1 MNCHFLKFFIFF
13 LLVSGCNNSTGFKS
27 EPKPRNN
34 SVSIRGFDKPKVGG
48 LERNGVALKFYNIN
62 KMNTALLP
70 RFDDI
75 KKNKDKN
82 LSKLMK
88 DNKYYYSIGSGDVI
102 NIAITDIDDIDG
114 SYTISPSGDVTIP
127 YVGQVVI
134 SDKTKEEAQEFI
146 NNVLKSFYQEPET
159 IVKIEQYNSAY
170 VYITGAINRP
180 LSILLSEQPLKIID
194 ALIKAGY
201 IKDQKSYVKTALLR
215 RNNEVFE
222 IDLYELLNKNNTDL
236 DIYLRKDDVLHVSE
250 SDTDQAYAF
259 GEFTTSGP
267 ISVYKDL
274 TLTELLATKG
284 INKATAK
291 TKSIYVLREDLT
303 KFLHVDIYT
312 INLNN
317 PAAFIAANNFYILPD
332 DIVFIPSTKLVK
344 WNNVITLL
352 TPSET
357 LFKTYKP
364 YIAEQDDWYIRSA
377 DYN

>member
-1 MNCHFLKFFIFF
+1 MNLRLILIFLFI
-13 LLVSGCNNSTGFKS
+13 SSCTNSTGFKS
-27 EPKPRNN
+27 EPKGT
-34 SVSIRGFDKPKVGG
+34 SPKKIG
-48 LERNGVALKFYNIN
+48 LEQTGVTIKFHDLNKIN
-62 KMNTALLP
+62 SASLP
-70 RFDDI
+70 KFEDI
-75 KKNKDKN
+75 KKKKDK
-82 LSKLMK
+82 KLIKLIK
-88 DNKYYYSIGSGDVI
+88 DNKYYYSIGPGDVI
-102 NIAITDIDDIDG
+102 NIAITDVEDIDG
-114 SYTISPSGDVTIP
+114 SYTISPTGDVTIP

-134 SDKTKEEAQEFI
+134 NDKTKEEAQSFI
-146 NNVLKSFYQEPET
+146 NDVLKTYYQEPET
-159 IVKIEQYNSAY
+159 IVKIEQYNSAF

-180 LSILLSEQPLKIID
+180 LSILLSEQPLKILD
-194 ALIKAGY
+194 ALIQAGY
-201 IKDQKSYVKTALLR
+201 IKDQKSYIKTALLR
-215 RNNEVFE
+215 RDDEVFE

-291 TKSIYVLREDLT
+291 TKNIYILREDLT
-303 KFLHVDIYT
+303 KFLYVDIYA

-317 PAAFIAANNFYILPD
+317 PAAFITANKFHILPN
-332 DIVFIPSTKLVK
+332 DIVFIPQTKLVK
-344 WNNVITLL
+344 WNNVISLL

-364 YIAEQDDWYIRSA
+364 YITEQDDWFIISEDENAFRGG
-377 DYN
+377 N

>member
-1 MNCHFLKFFIFF
+1 MNLKLILLLLFI
-13 LLVSGCNNSTGFKS
+13 VGCSNSTGFKG
-27 EPKPRNN
+27 EPKQVNN
-34 SVSIRGFDKPKVGG
+34 PYMRGLDAKDIG
-48 LERNGVALKFYNIN
+48 LERNGVALNFYNIN

-70 RFDDI
+70 KFDDI
-75 KKNKDKN
+75 KKKKDKN
-82 LSKLMK
+82 LVKLK
-88 DNKYYYSIGSGDVI
+88 KENKYYYSIGAGDVI
-102 NIAITDIDDIDG
+102 NISITDIDDIDG
-114 SYTISPSGDVTIP
+114 SYTISPAGDVTIP
-127 YVGQVVI
+127 YVGQVLI
-134 SDKTKEEAQEFI
+134 NNKTKEEAQGFI
-146 NNVLKSFYQEPET
+146 NEVLKDFYQEPET

-180 LSILLSEQPLKIID
+180 LSILLSEQPLKILD

-201 IKDQKSYVKTALLR
+201 VKDQKSYNKTALLR
-215 RNNEVFE
+215 RGSEVFE
-222 IDLYELLNKNNTDL
+222 IDLYELLNENNTDL

-250 SDTDQAYAF
+250 TDTDQAYAF

-291 TKSIYVLREDLT
+291 TKNIYVLREDLT
-303 KFLHVDIYT
+303 KFLYVNIFT

-317 PAAFIAANNFYILPD
+317 PAAFIAANNFYILPN
-332 DIVFIPSTKLVK
+332 DIIFIPQTKLVK
-344 WNNVITLL
+344 WNNVISLL

>member
-1 MNCHFLKFFIFF
+1 MYYIYKELAMIRKLIFVF
-13 LLVSGCNNSTGFKS
+13 LLISGCTNSTGFKS
-27 EPKPRNN
+27 EPNN
-34 SVSIRGFDKPKVGG
+34 SNPKKIG
-48 LERNGVALKFYNIN
+48 LEQNGVTLNFHDLN
-62 KMNTALLP
+62 KINTASLP
-70 RFDDI
+70 KFEDI
-75 KKNKDKN
+75 VKKKDKN
-82 LSKLMK
+82 INELIEK
-88 DNKYYYSIGSGDVI
+88 NKYYYSIGPGDVI
-102 NIAITDIDDIDG
+102 NISITDIDDIDG
-114 SYTISPSGDVTIP
+114 SYTISPTGDVTIP
-127 YVGQVVI
+127 YVGQVVVN
-134 SDKTKEEAQEFI
+134 DKTKEEAQEFI
-146 NNVLKSFYQEPET
+146 NNVLKGFYQEPET

-180 LSILLSEQPLKIID
+180 LSILLSEQPLKILD

-201 IKDQKSYVKTALLR
+201 VKDQKTYMKTALLR
-215 RNNEVFE
+215 RDNKVYE
-222 IDLYELLNKNNTDL
+222 IDLYELLNRNNTNL

-250 SDTDQAYAF
+250 ADTDQAYAF

-291 TKSIYVLREDLT
+291 TKNIYVLRENTT
-303 KFLHVDIYT
+303 KFLYIDIFS

-344 WNNVITLL
+344 WNNVISLL

-364 YIAEQDDWYIRSA
+364 YIKQNDSWYIKNAQDDEG
-377 DYN
+377 D

>member
-1 MNCHFLKFFIFF
+1 MPHSRIKLHIKKVYKLILLLLFL
-13 LLVSGCNNSTGFKS
+13 SGCLNSTGFKS
-27 EPKPRNN
+27 EPK
-34 SVSIRGFDKPKVGG
+34 RGFKSKVGG

-75 KKNKDKN
+75 KKKKDKN

-102 NIAITDIDDIDG
+102 NIAITDLDDIDG
-114 SYTISPSGDVTIP
+114 SYTISPDGDVTIP
-127 YVGQVVI
+127 YVGQVMI
-134 SDKTKEEAQEFI
+134 NDKTKEEAQAFI
-146 NNVLKSFYQEPET
+146 NNVLKTYYQEPET
-159 IVKIEQYNSAY
+159 IVKIEQYNSAFVY
-170 VYITGAINRP
+170 VTGAINRP
-180 LSILLSEQPLKIID
+180 LSILLSEQPLKILD

-201 IKDQKSYVKTALLR
+201 IKDQKSYIKTALLR
-215 RNNEVFE
+215 RGSEVFE

-236 DIYLRKDDVLHVSE
+236 DIYLRKNDVLHVSE

-291 TKSIYVLREDLT
+291 TKNIYVLREDLT

-317 PAAFIAANNFYILPD
+317 PAAFIAANNFYILPN
-332 DIVFIPSTKLVK
+332 DIVFIPQTKLVK
-344 WNNVITLL
+344 WNNVISLL

>member
-1 MNCHFLKFFIFF
+1 MLGFFYYI
-13 LLVSGCNNSTGFKS
+13 
-27 EPKPRNN
+27 
-34 SVSIRGFDKPKVGG
+34 
-48 LERNGVALKFYNIN
+48 AL
-62 KMNTALLP
+62 
-70 RFDDI
+70 
-75 KKNKDKN
+75 
-82 LSKLMK
+82 
-88 DNKYYYSIGSGDVI
+88 
-102 NIAITDIDDIDG
+102 
-114 SYTISPSGDVTIP
+114 
-127 YVGQVVI
+127 
-134 SDKTKEEAQEFI
+134 
-146 NNVLKSFYQEPET
+146 
-159 IVKIEQYNSAY
+159 
-170 VYITGAINRP
+170 
-180 LSILLSEQPLKIID
+180 ILD

-201 IKDQKSYVKTALLR
+201 IKDQKSYAKTALLR
-215 RNNEVFE
+215 RGKEVFE
-222 IDLYELLNKNNTDL
+222 IDLYELLNNNNTDL

-291 TKSIYVLREDLT
+291 TQNIYILREDLT
-303 KFLHVDIYT
+303 KYLHIDIYK

-317 PAAFIAANNFYILPD
+317 PVAFIAANNFHILPN
-332 DIVFIPSTKLVK
+332 DIVFIPQTNLVK
-344 WNNVITLL
+344 WNNVISLL

>member
-1 MNCHFLKFFIFF
+1 MNLKLILLLLFI
-13 LLVSGCNNSTGFKS
+13 VGCSNSTGFKG
-27 EPKPRNN
+27 EPKQVNN
-34 SVSIRGFDKPKVGG
+34 PYMRGLDAKDIG
-48 LERNGVALKFYNIN
+48 LERNGVALNFYNIN

-70 RFDDI
+70 EFDDI
-75 KKNKDKN
+75 KKKKDKN
-82 LSKLMK
+82 LVKLK
-88 DNKYYYSIGSGDVI
+88 KENKYYYSIGAGDVI
-102 NIAITDIDDIDG
+102 NISITDIDDIDG
-114 SYTISPSGDVTIP
+114 SYTISPAGDVTIP
-127 YVGQVVI
+127 YVGQVLI
-134 SDKTKEEAQEFI
+134 NNKTKEEAQGFI
-146 NNVLKSFYQEPET
+146 NEVLKDFYQEPET

-180 LSILLSEQPLKIID
+180 LSILLSEQPLKILD

-201 IKDQKSYVKTALLR
+201 VKDQKSYNKTALLR
-215 RNNEVFE
+215 RGSEVFE
-222 IDLYELLNKNNTDL
+222 IDLYELLNENNTDL

-250 SDTDQAYAF
+250 TDTDQAYAF

-291 TKSIYVLREDLT
+291 TKNIYVLREDLT
-303 KFLHVDIYT
+303 KFLYVNIFT

-317 PAAFIAANNFYILPD
+317 PAAFIAANNFYILPN
-332 DIVFIPSTKLVK
+332 DIIFIPQTKLVK
-344 WNNVITLL
+344 WNNVISLL

>member
-1 MNCHFLKFFIFF
+1 MYLKIILLFLI
-13 LLVSGCNNSTGFKS
+13 LSSCTNSTGFKS
-27 EPKPRNN
+27 EPKSGNYVFKKSTDPEN
-34 SVSIRGFDKPKVGG
+34 IG
-48 LERNGVALKFYNIN
+48 LKRNGVALNFYNIN

-70 RFDDI
+70 KFDDI
-75 KKNKDKN
+75 KKKKDKN
-82 LSKLMK
+82 LIKLK
-88 DNKYYYSIGSGDVI
+88 KENKYFYSIGAGDVI
-102 NIAITDIDDIDG
+102 NISITDNDDIDG
-114 SYTISPSGDVTIP
+114 SYTISPAGDVTIP
-127 YVGQVVI
+127 YVGQVLI
-134 SDKTKEEAQEFI
+134 NDKTKEEAQGFI
-146 NNVLKSFYQEPET
+146 NNVLKGFYQEPET

-180 LSILLSEQPLKIID
+180 LSILLSEQPLKILD

-201 IKDQKSYVKTALLR
+201 VKDQKSYNKTALLR
-215 RNNEVFE
+215 RGNEVFE
-222 IDLYELLNKNNTDL
+222 IDLYELLNENNTDL

-291 TKSIYVLREDLT
+291 TKNIYVLRENLT
-303 KFLHVDIYT
+303 KFLYVDIFT

-317 PAAFIAANNFYILPD
+317 PAAFIAANNFYILPN
-332 DIVFIPSTKLVK
+332 DIVFIPQTKLVK
-344 WNNVITLL
+344 WNNVISLL

>member
-1 MNCHFLKFFIFF
+1 MHLKTILIFLF
-13 LLVSGCNNSTGFKS
+13 LVGCTNSTGFKS
-27 EPKPRNN
+27 EPRSTN
-34 SVSIRGFDKPKVGG
+34 PKKIG
-48 LERNGVALKFYNIN
+48 LEQNGVTLRFHNLN
-62 KMNTALLP
+62 KINTASLP
-70 RFDDI
+70 KFEEI
-75 KKNKDKN
+75 KKNIDKKIV
-82 LSKLMK
+82 KLIEE
-88 DNKYYYSIGSGDVI
+88 NKYYYSIGSGDVI

-114 SYTISPSGDVTIP
+114 SYTISPNGDVTIP

-134 SDKTKEEAQEFI
+134 DGKTKEEAQAFI
-146 NNVLKSFYQEPET
+146 NDVLKTFYQEPET

-180 LSILLSEQPLKIID
+180 LSILLSEQPLKLLD

-201 IKDQKSYVKTALLR
+201 VKDQKSYVKTALLR
-215 RNNEVFE
+215 RGSEVYE

-291 TKSIYVLREDLT
+291 TKNIYVMREDT
-303 KFLHVDIYT
+303 SKFLYVDIYK

-317 PAAFIAANNFYILPD
+317 PAAFLVANNFYILPN
-332 DIVFIPSTKLVK
+332 DIVFIPQTKLVK
-344 WNNVITLL
+344 WNNVISLL

-364 YIAEQDDWYIRSA
+364 YIAEQDDWYILSDNA
-377 DYN
+377 NVISGGN

>member
-1 MNCHFLKFFIFF
+1 MYIRFVFLIF
-13 LLVSGCNNSTGFKS
+13 LLFTGCTNSTGFKS
-27 EPKPRNN
+27 EPKSKN
-34 SVSIRGFDKPKVGG
+34 PKKLG
-48 LERNGVALKFYNIN
+48 LEQNGVTLKFHNLNKIN
-62 KMNTALLP
+62 TSLLP
-70 RFDDI
+70 KFDDI
-75 KKNKDKN
+75 QKKRDIKINELIKE
-82 LSKLMK
+82 
-88 DNKYYYSIGSGDVI
+88 NKYYYSIGPGDVI
-102 NIAITDIDDIDG
+102 NISITDIDDIDG
-114 SYTISPSGDVTIP
+114 SYTISPNGDVTIP
-127 YVGQVVI
+127 YVGQVVVNN
-134 SDKTKEEAQEFI
+134 KTKEEAQAFI
-146 NNVLKSFYQEPET
+146 NNVLKTFYQEPET

-180 LSILLSEQPLKIID
+180 LSILLSEQPLRIID

-215 RNNEVFE
+215 RGNEVFE

-236 DIYLRKDDVLHVSE
+236 DIFLRKDDVLHVSE
-250 SDTDQAYAF
+250 SDVDQAYAF

-274 TLTELLATKG
+274 TLTEMLATKG

-291 TKSIYVLREDLT
+291 TKNIYVLREDRT
-303 KFLHVDIYT
+303 KFLHIDIFS

-317 PAAFIAANNFYILPD
+317 PAAFIAANNFSILPN

-344 WNNVITLL
+344 WNNVISLL

-364 YIAEQDDWYIRSA
+364 YIAEQDDFYIISE
-377 DYN
+377 DENIISGGGDGKK

>member
-1 MNCHFLKFFIFF
+1 MPHSRIKLHIKKVYKLILLLLFL
-13 LLVSGCNNSTGFKS
+13 SGCLNSTGFKS
-27 EPKPRNN
+27 EPK
-34 SVSIRGFDKPKVGG
+34 RGFKSKVGG

-75 KKNKDKN
+75 KKKKDKN

-102 NIAITDIDDIDG
+102 NIAITDLDDIDG
-114 SYTISPSGDVTIP
+114 SYTISPDGDVTIP
-127 YVGQVVI
+127 YVGQVMI
-134 SDKTKEEAQEFI
+134 NDKTKEEAQAFI
-146 NNVLKSFYQEPET
+146 NNVLKTYYQEPET
-159 IVKIEQYNSAY
+159 IVKIEQYNSAFVY
-170 VYITGAINRP
+170 VTGAINRP
-180 LSILLSEQPLKIID
+180 LSILLSEQPLKILD

-201 IKDQKSYVKTALLR
+201 IKDQKSYIKTALLR
-215 RNNEVFE
+215 RGSEVFE

-291 TKSIYVLREDLT
+291 TKNIYVLREDLT

-317 PAAFIAANNFYILPD
+317 PAAFIAANNFYILPN
-332 DIVFIPSTKLVK
+332 DIVFIPQTKLVK
-344 WNNVITLL
+344 WNNVISLL

-377 DYN
+377 DYD

>member
-1 MNCHFLKFFIFF
+1 MYLKIILLFLI
-13 LLVSGCNNSTGFKS
+13 LSSCTNSTGFKS
-27 EPKPRNN
+27 EPKSGNYVFNKSTDPEN
-34 SVSIRGFDKPKVGG
+34 IG
-48 LERNGVALKFYNIN
+48 LKRNGVALNFYNIN

-70 RFDDI
+70 KFDDI
-75 KKNKDKN
+75 KKKKDKN
-82 LSKLMK
+82 LIKLK
-88 DNKYYYSIGSGDVI
+88 KENKYFYSIGAGDVI
-102 NIAITDIDDIDG
+102 NISITDNDDIDG
-114 SYTISPSGDVTIP
+114 SYTISPAGDVTIP
-127 YVGQVVI
+127 YVGQVLI
-134 SDKTKEEAQEFI
+134 NDKTKEEAQGFI
-146 NNVLKSFYQEPET
+146 NNVLKGFYQEPET

-180 LSILLSEQPLKIID
+180 LSILLSEQPLKILD

-201 IKDQKSYVKTALLR
+201 VKDQKSYNKTALLR
-215 RNNEVFE
+215 RGNEVFE
-222 IDLYELLNKNNTDL
+222 IDLYELLNENNTDL

-291 TKSIYVLREDLT
+291 TKNIYVLREDLT
-303 KFLHVDIYT
+303 KFLYVDIFT

-317 PAAFIAANNFYILPD
+317 PAAFIAANNFYILPN
-332 DIVFIPSTKLVK
+332 DIVFIPQTNLVK
-344 WNNVITLL
+344 WNNVISLL

>member
-1 MNCHFLKFFIFF
+1 MHLKTILIFLF
-13 LLVSGCNNSTGFKS
+13 LVGCTNSTGFKS
-27 EPKPRNN
+27 EPRSTN
-34 SVSIRGFDKPKVGG
+34 PKKIG
-48 LERNGVALKFYNIN
+48 LEQNGVTLKFHNLN
-62 KMNTALLP
+62 KINTASLP
-70 RFDDI
+70 KFEEI
-75 KKNKDKN
+75 KKNIDKKIV
-82 LSKLMK
+82 KLIEE
-88 DNKYYYSIGSGDVI
+88 NKYYYSIGSGDVI
-102 NIAITDIDDIDG
+102 NIAITDIEDIDG
-114 SYTISPSGDVTIP
+114 SYTISPNGDVTIP

-134 SDKTKEEAQEFI
+134 DGKTKEEAQAFI
-146 NNVLKSFYQEPET
+146 NDVLKTFYQEPET
-159 IVKIEQYNSAY
+159 IVKIEKYNSAY

-180 LSILLSEQPLKIID
+180 LSILLSEQPLKLLD

-201 IKDQKSYVKTALLR
+201 VKDQKSYVKTALLR
-215 RNNEVFE
+215 RGSEVYE

-291 TKSIYVLREDLT
+291 TKNIYVMREDT
-303 KFLHVDIYT
+303 SKFLYVDIYK

-317 PAAFIAANNFYILPD
+317 PAAFLVANNFYILPN
-332 DIVFIPSTKLVK
+332 DIVFIPQTKLVK
-344 WNNVITLL
+344 WNNVISLL

-364 YIAEQDDWYIRSA
+364 YIAEQDDWYIISEDANIISGGTRS
-377 DYN
+377 DGKN

>member
-1 MNCHFLKFFIFF
+1 MYLKIILLFLI
-13 LLVSGCNNSTGFKS
+13 LSSCTNSTGFKS
-27 EPKPRNN
+27 EPKSGNYVFKKSTDPEN
-34 SVSIRGFDKPKVGG
+34 IG
-48 LERNGVALKFYNIN
+48 LKRNGVALNFYNIN

-70 RFDDI
+70 KFDDI
-75 KKNKDKN
+75 KKKKDKN
-82 LSKLMK
+82 LIKLK
-88 DNKYYYSIGSGDVI
+88 KENKYFYSIGAGDVI
-102 NIAITDIDDIDG
+102 NISITDNDDIDG
-114 SYTISPSGDVTIP
+114 SYTISPAGDVTIP
-127 YVGQVVI
+127 YVGQVLI
-134 SDKTKEEAQEFI
+134 NDKTKEEAQGFI
-146 NNVLKSFYQEPET
+146 NNVLKGFYQEPET

-180 LSILLSEQPLKIID
+180 LSILLSEQPLKILD

-201 IKDQKSYVKTALLR
+201 VKDQKSYNKTALLR
-215 RNNEVFE
+215 RGNEVFE
-222 IDLYELLNKNNTDL
+222 IDLYELLNENNTDL

-291 TKSIYVLREDLT
+291 TKNIYVLREDLT
-303 KFLHVDIYT
+303 KFLYVDIFT

-317 PAAFIAANNFYILPD
+317 PAAFIAANNFYILPN
-332 DIVFIPSTKLVK
+332 DIVFIPQTKLVK
-344 WNNVITLL
+344 WNNVISLL

-377 DYN
+377 DYNN

>member
-1 MNCHFLKFFIFF
+1 MYYIYKELAMIRKLIFVF
-13 LLVSGCNNSTGFKS
+13 LLISGCTNSTGFKS
-27 EPKPRNN
+27 EPNN
-34 SVSIRGFDKPKVGG
+34 SNPKKIG
-48 LERNGVALKFYNIN
+48 LEQNGVTLNFHDLN
-62 KMNTALLP
+62 KINTASLP
-70 RFDDI
+70 KFEDI
-75 KKNKDKN
+75 VKKKDKN
-82 LSKLMK
+82 INELIEK
-88 DNKYYYSIGSGDVI
+88 NKYYYSIGPGDVI
-102 NIAITDIDDIDG
+102 NISITDINDIDG
-114 SYTISPSGDVTIP
+114 SYTISPTGDVTIP
-127 YVGQVVI
+127 YVGQVVVN
-134 SDKTKEEAQEFI
+134 DKTKEEAQEFI
-146 NNVLKSFYQEPET
+146 NNVLKGFYQEPET

-180 LSILLSEQPLKIID
+180 LSILLSEQPLKILD

-201 IKDQKSYVKTALLR
+201 VKDQKTYMKTALLR
-215 RNNEVFE
+215 RDNKVYE
-222 IDLYELLNKNNTDL
+222 IDLYELLNRNNTNL

-250 SDTDQAYAF
+250 ADTDQAYAF

-291 TKSIYVLREDLT
+291 TKNIYVLRENTT
-303 KFLHVDIYT
+303 KFLYIDIFS

-344 WNNVITLL
+344 WNNVISLL

-364 YIAEQDDWYIRSA
+364 YIKQNDSWYIKNAQDDEG
-377 DYN
+377 D

>member
-1 MNCHFLKFFIFF
+1 MIIRFFFLIFFI
-13 LLVSGCNNSTGFKS
+13 SGCTNSTGFKS
-27 EPKPRNN
+27 EPKSNN
-34 SVSIRGFDKPKVGG
+34 PKKIG
-48 LERNGVALKFYNIN
+48 LGQTGVTLKFHNLN
-62 KMNTALLP
+62 KINTASLP
-70 RFDDI
+70 KFEDI
-75 KKNKDKN
+75 KKNKDKKIE
-82 LSKLMK
+82 KLIGE
-88 DNKYYYSIGSGDVI
+88 NEYYYSIGPGDVI
-102 NIAITDIDDIDG
+102 NISITDVADIDG
-114 SYTISPSGDVTIP
+114 SYTISPKGDVTIP

-134 SDKTKEEAQEFI
+134 NEKTKEEAQKFI
-146 NNVLKSFYQEPET
+146 NDVLKTYYQDPET
-159 IVKIEQYNSAY
+159 IVKIEQYNSSY
-170 VYITGAINRP
+170 VYITGSINRP
-180 LSILLSEQPLKIID
+180 LSILLSEQPLKILD
-194 ALIKAGY
+194 ALIRAGY
-201 IKDQKSYVKTALLR
+201 VKDQKSYVKTALLR
-215 RNNEVFE
+215 RGNEVFE

-291 TKSIYVLREDLT
+291 TKNIYIMREDLT
-303 KFLHVDIYT
+303 KFLHIDIYK

-317 PAAFIAANNFYILPD
+317 PAAFISANNFYILPN

-344 WNNVITLL
+344 WNNVISLL

-364 YIAEQDDWYIRSA
+364 YIAEQDDWYIIS
-377 DYN
+377 DNENIISGDN

>member
-1 MNCHFLKFFIFF
+1 MPHSRIKLHIKKVYKLILLLLFL
-13 LLVSGCNNSTGFKS
+13 SGCLNSTGFKS
-27 EPKPRNN
+27 EPK
-34 SVSIRGFDKPKVGG
+34 RGFKSKVGG

-75 KKNKDKN
+75 KKKKDKN

-102 NIAITDIDDIDG
+102 NIAITDLDDIDG
-114 SYTISPSGDVTIP
+114 SYTISPDGDVTIP
-127 YVGQVVI
+127 YVGQVMI
-134 SDKTKEEAQEFI
+134 NDKTKEEAQAFI
-146 NNVLKSFYQEPET
+146 NNVLKTYYQEPET
-159 IVKIEQYNSAY
+159 IVKIEQYNSAFVY
-170 VYITGAINRP
+170 VTGAINRP
-180 LSILLSEQPLKIID
+180 LSILLSEQPLKILD

-201 IKDQKSYVKTALLR
+201 IKDQKSYIKTALLR
-215 RNNEVFE
+215 RGSEVFE

-236 DIYLRKDDVLHVSE
+236 DIYLRKNDVLYVSE

-291 TKSIYVLREDLT
+291 TKNIYVLREDLT

-317 PAAFIAANNFYILPD
+317 PAAFIAANNFYILPN
-332 DIVFIPSTKLVK
+332 DIVFIPQTKLVK
-344 WNNVITLL
+344 WNNVISLL

-377 DYN
+377 DYD

>member
-1 MNCHFLKFFIFF
+1 MILRLILM
-13 LLVSGCNNSTGFKS
+13 LLLISGCYNSTGFKS
-27 EPKPRNN
+27 EPNAAGKKTN
-34 SVSIRGFDKPKVGG
+34 PKKIG
-48 LERNGVALKFYNIN
+48 LQQNGVTLKFYNLNKIN
-62 KMNTALLP
+62 PVSLP
-70 RFDDI
+70 KFEDI
-75 KKNKDKN
+75 KKKKDK
-82 LSKLMK
+82 KLTELLTQ
-88 DNKYYYSIGSGDVI
+88 DNKYYYSIGPGDII
-102 NIAITDIDDIDG
+102 NISITDIDDIDG

-127 YVGQVVI
+127 YVGQVLVN
-134 SDKTKEEAQEFI
+134 DKTKEEAQAFI
-146 NNVLKSFYQEPET
+146 NEVLKTYYQEPET

-180 LSILLSEQPLKIID
+180 LSILLSEQPLKILD

-201 IKDQKSYVKTALLR
+201 VKDQKSYIKTALLR
-215 RNNEVFE
+215 RGTEVFE

-291 TKSIYVLREDLT
+291 TKNIYVLREDLT
-303 KFLHVDIYT
+303 KFLHVDIFT

-332 DIVFIPSTKLVK
+332 DIVFIPSTNLVK
-344 WNNVITLL
+344 WNNVISLL

-364 YIAEQDDWYIRSA
+364 YIAEQDDWYIIS
-377 DYN
+377 DNENIISGD

>member
-1 MNCHFLKFFIFF
+1 MNLKILFLF
-13 LLVSGCNNSTGFKS
+13 LLITSCTNSTGFKS
-27 EPKPRNN
+27 EPNKTNN
-34 SVSIRGFDKPKVGG
+34 PKKIG
-48 LERNGVALKFYNIN
+48 LEQRGVTLKFHDLN
-62 KMNTALLP
+62 KMNTASLP
-70 RFDDI
+70 KFDDI
-75 KKNKDKN
+75 KIKENK
-82 LSKLMK
+82 KLNK
-88 DNKYYYSIGSGDVI
+88 LVEENKYYYSIGPGDVI
-102 NIAITDIDDIDG
+102 NISITDIDDING
-114 SYTISPSGDVTIP
+114 SYTISPNGDVTIP
-127 YVGQVVI
+127 YVGQVVVNN
-134 SDKTKEEAQEFI
+134 KTKEEAQAFI
-146 NNVLKSFYQEPET
+146 NDVLKTYYQEPET

-194 ALIKAGY
+194 ALIRAGY

-215 RNNEVFE
+215 RDNEVYE
-222 IDLYELLNKNNTDL
+222 IDLYELLNKNNTEL
-236 DIYLRKDDVLHVSE
+236 DIFLRKDDVLHVSE

-274 TLTELLATKG
+274 NLTELLATKG

-291 TKSIYVLREDLT
+291 TKNIYVLREDRT
-303 KFLHVDIYT
+303 KFLHIDIFV

-317 PAAFIAANNFYILPD
+317 PAAFITANNFYILPN

-344 WNNVITLL
+344 WNNVISLL

-364 YIAEQDDWYIRSA
+364 YIAEQDDWYIISDNENIISDNR
-377 DYN
+377 